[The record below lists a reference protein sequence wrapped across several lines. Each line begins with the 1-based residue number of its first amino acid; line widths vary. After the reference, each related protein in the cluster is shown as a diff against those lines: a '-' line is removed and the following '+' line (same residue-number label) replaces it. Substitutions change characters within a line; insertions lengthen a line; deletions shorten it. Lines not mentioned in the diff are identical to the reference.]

1 MVVVEGYFDCL
12 SVHQNG
18 IENVVASCGTA
29 LTAQQVALMARY
41 VPEIVMN
48 YDPDAAGQNAMRRSI
63 ELLLAKNLR
72 IRILKLP
79 QGLDPDDFVR
89 KEGGETYSRLLEK
102 APYFWQYLMSEAGK
116 NFDLDDPAMKGAA
129 VRDVLESVAKIQDGV
144 ERLEVAKAV
153 AEGFKVPESLVL
165 ERVKLSPGRPELQ
178 PVRRQ
183 PVSTTSRKLM
193 EAEKQLIQALVLN
206 QSVGEAIEP
215 LRDKAFLQE
224 VWSWPVLDRL
234 LDRAGNVEKA
244 LSDVE
249 DEELASEVRAA
260 VMESPGAL
268 TIEHV
273 MESINKLYDA
283 HLVKREREIREQLNS
298 YKSEAAPK
306 ELLAERQA
314 IMLERNRIGKG
325 IAS

>member
-1 MVVVEGYFDCL
+1 
-12 SVHQNG
+12 
-18 IENVVASCGTA
+18 
-29 LTAQQVALMARY
+29 
-41 VPEIVMN
+41 MN

-72 IRILKLP
+72 VRILKLP

-89 KEGGETYSRLLEK
+89 KEGGETYSRLLDR
-102 APYFWQYLMSEAGK
+102 APYFWQYLIAEAGK
-116 NFDLDDPAMKGAA
+116 NYDLADPAMKGTA
-129 VRDVLESVAKIQDGV
+129 VREVLEFVAKIQDGV

-153 AEGFKVPESLVL
+153 AESFKVPESLVL
-165 ERVKLSPGRPELQ
+165 ERLKLTPGRPELQ

-183 PVSTTSRKLM
+183 AVSTPSRKLV
-193 EAEKQLIQALVLN
+193 EAEKQLIQALVQD
-206 QSVGEAIEP
+206 QSMGEAIAP

-224 VWSWPVLDRL
+224 VWSWPAVSRL
-234 LDRAGNVEKA
+234 LDSAGNVERA
-244 LSDVE
+244 LSDLE

-298 YKSEAAPK
+298 YKSEAAPR

-314 IMLERNRIGKG
+314 IMIERNRIGKG
-325 IAS
+325 IAP

>member
-1 MVVVEGYFDCL
+1 M
-12 SVHQNG
+12 
-18 IENVVASCGTA
+18 
-29 LTAQQVALMARY
+29 
-41 VPEIVMN
+41 
-48 YDPDAAGQNAMRRSI
+48 
-63 ELLLAKNLR
+63 
-72 IRILKLP
+72 
-79 QGLDPDDFVR
+79 
-89 KEGGETYSRLLEK
+89 
-102 APYFWQYLMSEAGK
+102 
-116 NFDLDDPAMKGAA
+116 
-129 VRDVLESVAKIQDGV
+129 
-144 ERLEVAKAV
+144 
-153 AEGFKVPESLVL
+153 
-165 ERVKLSPGRPELQ
+165 
-178 PVRRQ
+178 
-183 PVSTTSRKLM
+183 VSTTSRRLM

-224 VWSWPVLDRL
+224 VWSWPVLGRL

-260 VMESPGAL
+260 VMESPGVL

-273 MESINKLYDA
+273 MESINKLYDT

-298 YKSEAAPK
+298 YKSEGAPK

-325 IAS
+325 IAPNP